1 MSKKFTW
8 NENWKFTK
16 DAVAITDK
24 TTSAGNWET
33 LDLPHTW
40 NGDDGQD
47 GGSDYY
53 RGICYYAKHLS
64 KVAVAEGKDVYI
76 EFEAANSYAELF
88 VNGESV
94 ATNDGGYSTWQAN
107 ITSYLTEENEI
118 EVDVDTA
125 PNEHV

>member
-53 RGICYYAKHLS
+53 RGTC
-64 KVAVAEGKDVYI
+64 
-76 EFEAANSYAELF
+76 
-88 VNGESV
+88 
-94 ATNDGGYSTWQAN
+94 
-107 ITSYLTEENEI
+107 
-118 EVDVDTA
+118 
-125 PNEHV
+125 

>member
-53 RGICYYAKHLS
+53 RGTCYYAS
-64 KVAVAEGKDVYI
+64 MTAVI
-76 EFEAANSYAELF
+76 QH
-88 VNGESV
+88 GEP
-94 ATNDGGYSTWQAN
+94 TLLL
-107 ITSYLTEENEI
+107 I
-118 EVDVDTA
+118 
-125 PNEHV
+125 